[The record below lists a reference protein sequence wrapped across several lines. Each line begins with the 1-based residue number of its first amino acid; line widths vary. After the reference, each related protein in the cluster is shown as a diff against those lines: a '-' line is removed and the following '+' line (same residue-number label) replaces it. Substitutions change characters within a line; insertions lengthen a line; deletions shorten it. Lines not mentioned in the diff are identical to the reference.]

1 MNRSRTPS
9 ISSPKHFLLR
19 LVASISL
26 SCFDLDFFLPAA
38 LLHLL
43 SHLLCNIYRI
53 IDYMISIKLIYPS
66 YTDHYMYV
74 QANRQS
80 KCLDYKWLS
89 ERVVHTPSI
98 IGPTTKGLWLTLNGK
113 CAGHVITQPYPIAEL
128 GSGTEAVQVFGMR
141 RAIGRC
147 AKSDRESASPYQTDF
162 TNFFVSAATISN
174 VTNTNIK
181 PAHCEA
187 LPIEGDVYEVL
198 SRFVKDSQMSTGHS
212 YQSDYLFAGVQRC
225 P

>member
-1 MNRSRTPS
+1 MCEQTVNQNVWIINGYQRVLYIRPQ
-9 ISSPKHFLLR
+9 LLVR
-19 LVASISL
+19 
-26 SCFDLDFFLPAA
+26 
-38 LLHLL
+38 
-43 SHLLCNIYRI
+43 RRK
-53 IDYMISIKLIYPS
+53 DYG
-66 YTDHYMYV
+66 
-74 QANRQS
+74 
-80 KCLDYKWLS
+80 W
-89 ERVVHTPSI
+89 
-98 IGPTTKGLWLTLNGK
+98 TLNGK

-128 GSGTEAVQVFGMR
+128 GSGTGAMQVFGMR

-212 YQSDYLFAGVQRC
+212 YQSDYWYG
-225 P
+225 